1 CAQVAHRKHL
11 FW

>member
-1 CAQVAHRKHL
+1 CAQVAHRKPL